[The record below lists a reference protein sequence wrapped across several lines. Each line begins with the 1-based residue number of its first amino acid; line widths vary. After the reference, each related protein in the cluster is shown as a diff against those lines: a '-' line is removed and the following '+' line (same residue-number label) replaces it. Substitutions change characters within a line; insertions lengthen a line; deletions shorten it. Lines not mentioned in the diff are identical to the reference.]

1 MTETDYPGLWEQIY
15 SEVAPK
21 HDVPLGAGPVNREDL
36 AKACR
41 ETFRA
46 FLLEVYRETLRTQY
60 QGLPMEGVDPLVL
73 KVVQLHHWTIETV
86 QAMSEMDLMIALADE
101 LNHFKLPEKAFRW
114 ASGKFHDLPHPE
126 RYELLEPHR
135 PPEMQDLPT

>member
-1 MTETDYPGLWEQIY
+1 MTETDYPGLWEDLY
-15 SEVAPK
+15 SQVAPR
-21 HDVPLGAGPVNREDL
+21 HNVPLGAGEVNREDL

-46 FLLEVYRETLRTQY
+46 FLLEVYRETLRTHY
-60 QGLPMEGVDPLVL
+60 QGLPLEDVDPLIL
-73 KVVQLHHWTIETV
+73 RVVQCHHWTIDTA
-86 QAMSEMDLMIALADE
+86 QTMSETDLMIALADE
-101 LNHFKLPEKAFRW
+101 LKHFKLPEKAVRW
-114 ASGKFHDLPHPE
+114 ASGKLRDLPHPE